1 MNNRRDTALGEHSER
16 QHHPVL
22 VAAAVY
28 LLSVLAMATVG
39 MIVPFIGNLAQVLGA
54 GKSAIAL
61 AIALFS
67 APTAVFAVVGGN
79 IIDRIGP
86 RPALLAAGG
95 LMVGGDL
102 IVHAAPSVFVLYGG
116 MLVCGIGYGVVAV
129 GGPAMLIAATS
140 GSIRQRILAFLS
152 TYAPTGFA
160 AGLLIAI
167 PFADGPSWRST
178 QLAHAGLLIVVLL
191 FNAIVLPSVRAP
203 AMPRAQTGGASW
215 GGLLSVFRNVP
226 LIRLAIAIAIA
237 NCISYGTSLVA
248 PSYLAQAH
256 HISLA
261 SSSGSVAFA
270 KIFAMTVGGLVMGH
284 LLARDLPARTLFT
297 IVALTGAVAQVL
309 LYLPASNLIGAV
321 AALIV
326 WLFVFGGLSGTAM
339 ALLPNLVSDPARS
352 GAASGLVNQ
361 FISVFSFLTPSIY
374 FGLTGWAEYVGIAV
388 IGLFIA
394 ILVLPGPARSADGGA
409 AVA

>member
-1 MNNRRDTALGEHSER
+1 MNNRRDTALGEHPER

-67 APTAVFAVVGGN
+67 APTAVLAVVGGG

-95 LMVGGDL
+95 MMVGGDL
-102 IVHAAPSVFVLYGG
+102 VVHAAASVFVLYGG
-116 MLVCGIGYGVVAV
+116 MLVSGIGYGIVAV
-129 GGPAMLIAATS
+129 GGPSMLIAATS
-140 GSIRQRILAFLS
+140 GSVRQRILAFLS

-160 AGLLIAI
+160 VGLLIAI
-167 PFADGPSWRST
+167 PFADGPLWRST
-178 QLAHAGLLIVVLL
+178 QLAHAGLLIIVLL
-191 FNAIVLPSVRAP
+191 LNAVVLPSVRAP
-203 AMPRAQTGGASW
+203 AMPRTQTAGTSLGGR
-215 GGLLSVFRNVP
+215 LSVFRNVP
-226 LIRLAIAIAIA
+226 LIRLAIAIA

-284 LLARDLPARTLFT
+284 LLARNLPGRTLFT
-297 IVALTGAVAQVL
+297 IVALTGAVAQL
-309 LYLPASNLIGAV
+309 LIYLPSSNLIAAV
-321 AALIV
+321 GALIV

-339 ALLPNLVSDPARS
+339 ALLPNLISDPARS

-361 FISVFSFLTPSIY
+361 FIGVAPISWTE
-374 FGLTGWAEYVGIAV
+374 TG
-388 IGLFIA
+388 
-394 ILVLPGPARSADGGA
+394 RS
-409 AVA
+409 